1 MKLKAFALLLLQ
13 SSVVVTAQSHSDIN
27 MNITIIYCVTAGSHQ
42 RLGESKQA
50 NANFIFQPLGHLKS
64 SSLGFRYKIQV
75 SLIHQDNTV
84 SITQGVN
91 SLYRGTR
98 KNRFTFNE
106 DIPVEEYYYK
116 SSKQP

>member
-1 MKLKAFALLLLQ
+1 MALDSKAHHPRIGRQMKLKAFTLLQ

-27 MNITIIYCVTAGSHQ
+27 KNITIVYCVTAGSHQ

-64 SSLGFRYKIQV
+64 SSLGFGYEIQV

-84 SITQGVN
+84 
-91 SLYRGTR
+91 
-98 KNRFTFNE
+98 
-106 DIPVEEYYYK
+106 PVT
-116 SSKQP
+116 